1 MLTLEQLEAF
11 QKLSRKRG
19 RIFFEI
25 RDRGE
30 V

>member
-11 QKLSRKRG
+11 QKLSTKRG
-19 RIFFEI
+19 RIFFET